1 MNHLVAATQD
11 STSGPRE
18 HLSNFGKPELRDLI
32 DALYYKVD
40 NRWKE
45 LGIHLGM
52 EEKVDSI
59 EGDFRNDSKKC
70 LLEVLRIWLK
80 QVNPPPTWAAII
92 ESVEFLGEKQL
103 GRELRE
109 KYRLPQMEM

>member
-11 STSGPRE
+11 STSGQRE
-18 HLSNFGKPELRDLI
+18 HLPNFGKPELRDLI

-40 NRWKE
+40 NEWKI
-45 LGIHLGM
+45 LCIRLGM
-52 EEKVDSI
+52 GEKVDSI
-59 EGDFRNDSKKC
+59 EENFKDSKKC

-92 ESVEFLGEKQL
+92 ESVEYLGEMQL

-109 KYRLPQMEM
+109 KYNLPQMEM

>member
-11 STSGPRE
+11 STSGQRE
-18 HLSNFGKPELRDLI
+18 HLPNFGKPELRDLI

-40 NRWKE
+40 NEWKI
-45 LGIHLGM
+45 LCIRLGM
-52 EEKVDSI
+52 GEKVDSI
-59 EGDFRNDSKKC
+59 EENFKDSKKC
-70 LLEVLRIWLK
+70 LLEVLRMWLK

-92 ESVEFLGEKQL
+92 DFVEFLGEKQL

-109 KYRLPQMEM
+109 KYSLPQTEM